1 MKVNHE
7 QFRWWCS
14 YWPEL
19 CWCCYLRY
27 TSTEVSHSIWVFKL
41 HFPLP
46 FPSRKNKVD
55 HSLLMFFIPKY
66 WCQESVFLLRWQIP
80 NRNNSKGGNI
90 VFYGFRSH
98 SWRSAA
104 FTVSGPVVRKHI
116 MAEGHPGGELSLFW
130 WPRNSRQSCTLEQ
143 NRVPK
148 GKVLG
153 TYFLQLEPTSK
164 SFHKIM
170 NLLLD

>member
-1 MKVNHE
+1 MDNSDGDVLTD
-7 QFRWWCS
+7 QSCIDVVTLDTRAQRWPIQCQS
-14 YWPEL
+14 SNYIAL
-19 CWCCYLRY
+19 C
-27 TSTEVSHSIWVFKL
+27 
-41 HFPLP
+41 
-46 FPSRKNKVD
+46 PSVVEKNEVD
-55 HSLLMFFIPKY
+55 HSLLIFFIAKY
-66 WCQESVFLLRWQIP
+66 WYQESVVLLWWQIP

-90 VFYGFRSH
+90 LFYGFRGH

-116 MAEGHPGGELSLFW
+116 MAEGHPEGELPLFW

-143 NRVPK
+143 NIVPK

-164 SFHKIM
+164 SFHKII
-170 NLLLD
+170 N